1 MTYPVTNSSDR
12 TSHTE
17 VAITQPGVI
26 QYTVY
31 VRKGCHCAS
40 DIKLITN
47 DIEVKM
53 KTVLF
58 SKWPLVDVVCCV
70 VFNLLILWPQVP
82 IMFKT
87 VMYPLTTPP
96 Y

>member
-1 MTYPVTNSSDR
+1 MNIPQS
-12 TSHTE
+12 
-17 VAITQPGVI
+17 GVMN
-26 QYTVY
+26 YTVY
-31 VRKGCHCAS
+31 VEIGYQYQS
-40 DIKLITN
+40 DIMIV
-47 DIEVKM
+47 IEDRVVDM
-53 KTVLF
+53 KSANF

>member
-1 MTYPVTNSSDR
+1 MTYPVTDSSDR

-31 VRKGCHCAS
+31 VKNGCHFKC
-40 DIKLITN
+40 DISIVNNEKE
-47 DIEVKM
+47 DDM
-53 KTVLF
+53 KTVPF
-58 SKWPLVDVVCCV
+58 SKQPLVDVVCCV
-70 VFNLLILWPQVP
+70 VFNLLILWLQVP

-87 VMYPLTTPP
+87 VPFPLTTPL

>member
-12 TSHTE
+12 TSHTK

-31 VRKGCHCAS
+31 VEKSCHCAS
-40 DIKLITN
+40 DIMIVDN
-47 DIEVKM
+47 REVDIA
-53 KTVLF
+53 TVPF